1 MVEAMLLA
9 GLRGCEVLGLCLTD
23 VNLGERRLF
32 ISEGKGDRQR
42 IVPLS
47 SRFFATLGAYID
59 EERPRVSATERLFVV
74 LKGRRRG
81 WPLSRLTRKHYTS
94 ATNEAS
100 RANRP

>member
-1 MVEAMLLA
+1 
-9 GLRGCEVLGLCLTD
+9 
-23 VNLGERRLF
+23 
-32 ISEGKGDRQR
+32 
-42 IVPLS
+42 
-47 SRFFATLGAYID
+47 
-59 EERPRVSATERLFVV
+59 V